1 MEMIPL
7 SASDLILAAAVAVAR
22 QRQVNASL
30 SQPATDTTSDAQF
43 LTERSDAPMIIESDL
58 DLVNEEADRRAGIV
72 RPSRQSS
79 LRKSYSI
86 RSRRGQSTQR
96 PLSCTLSSCAESR
109 PIDLQKC
116 LQLYV
121 VDAVKLLECL
131 IQRGYDEV
139 STLMIEFI
147 NTVMRTFLRNP
158 KNMCD
163 FSPAWLQTKEVLR
176 IICETPTSVD
186 VLCAL
191 LTTIQEL
198 SLRYLKTRAE
208 DAIQDTEFISYAVN
222 QMCDLS
228 NHINQRM
235 QQCQRRKAYGLLF

>member
-1 MEMIPL
+1 
-7 SASDLILAAAVAVAR
+7 
-22 QRQVNASL
+22 
-30 SQPATDTTSDAQF
+30 
-43 LTERSDAPMIIESDL
+43 MIIESDL
-58 DLVNEEADRRAGIV
+58 DLVNEEADRRAGIA

-131 IQRGYDEV
+131 IQRGYDVGYSFREV

-147 NTVMRTFLRNP
+147 NTVMRTFLKNP

-163 FSPAWLQTKEVLR
+163 FSQAWLQTKEVLR
-176 IICETPTSVD
+176 IICETPTSVE

-208 DAIQDTEFISYAVN
+208 DAVQDTESISYAIN

-228 NHINQRM
+228 NRINQRM
-235 QQCQRRKAYGLLF
+235 QQCQRRKAYRLLF